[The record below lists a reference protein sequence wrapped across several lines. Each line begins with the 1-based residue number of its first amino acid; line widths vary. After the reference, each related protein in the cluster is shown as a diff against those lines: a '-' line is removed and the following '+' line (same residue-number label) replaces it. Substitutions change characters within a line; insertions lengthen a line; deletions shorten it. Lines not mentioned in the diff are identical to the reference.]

1 MAAPANLNT
10 DVVYHGPSSPPDGKA
25 WVTLTVTL
33 PGITTEDLTL
43 ARAELLREALADD
56 LTAHVAGLD
65 GFAPSEVL
73 IMHLSG
79 SADMSRASAGAPR
92 HARRRLSGSQPAVAV
107 EVNLQVAQSKVRHA
121 HRGHTGTGRSCC
133 QAALLPCVCCSWRA
147 LLLLACCSSCFCLLL
162 LLSLLAA
169 DR

>member
-121 HRGHTGTGRSCC
+121 HPTNWNAPWAHW
-133 QAALLPCVCCSWRA
+133 QELLPGCVAAMCM
-147 LLLLACCSSCFCLLL
+147 LQLAGVAVASMLF
-162 LLSLLAA
+162 
-169 DR
+169 